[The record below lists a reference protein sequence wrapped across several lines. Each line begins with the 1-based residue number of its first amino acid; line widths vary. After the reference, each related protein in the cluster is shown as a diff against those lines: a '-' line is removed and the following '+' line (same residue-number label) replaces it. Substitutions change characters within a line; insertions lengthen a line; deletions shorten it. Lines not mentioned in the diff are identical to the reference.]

1 MKKKIIINMLS
12 SADKVPGQG
21 VGSAYLELVRLL
33 TRGGGKIR
41 YSH

>member
-12 SADKVPGQG
+12 AADKVPGQG

-33 TRGGGKIR
+33 TRGE
-41 YSH
+41 